1 MHMADV
7 PAASEGLQAAQLATA
22 VEQAAQSCP
31 FWLLKDPKAQA
42 LQLKGATGLQEVQL
56 GKS

>member
-1 MHMADV
+1 MADV